1 MHRYI
6 VLLLITGIVWA
17 QTDYDK
23 LVLKDGT
30 TYLGEYIKIEGEIVF
45 FKPLEGLYKKEAFEP
60 VPVKLI
66 KKLQLKDGQIL
77 FDGSNVKTFGSVYNE
92 QKLSVKQAKMHWYQI
107 SPFEI
112 FYVSILKRPARWT
125 VNRGN
130 GGLIGDEDFF
140 LITESTQEQ
149 ILLKNQL
156 KLSRQQ
162 LFLSSI
168 SFLVGGWMALA
179 SQPGSVYGPLVVII
193 SSGVLVDS
201 KINYLYPVISFESA
215 KIIAEQYNKN
225 LLLKNNHQA
234 PD

>member
-1 MHRYI
+1 MGRYI
-6 VLLLITGIVWA
+6 TLLLFIGLAWGQDTLITKNGVTYSGKIINSNSNYVEFLPKDWKYS
-17 QTDYDK
+17 TKLSNDK
-23 LVLKDGT
+23 
-30 TYLGEYIKIEGEIVF
+30 
-45 FKPLEGLYKKEAFEP
+45 
-60 VPVKLI
+60 VKQLI
-66 KKLQLKDGQIL
+66 DNRGQIL

-112 FYVSILKRPARWT
+112 FFVSILKRPARWT

-130 GGLIGDEDFF
+130 GRLIGDEEFF
-140 LITESTQEQ
+140 RITESTQEQ

-162 LFLSSI
+162 CLLGGI
-168 SFLVGGWMALA
+168 SNGVGSWIALA
-179 SQPGSVYGPLVVII
+179 PQTGSAGGTIGGLVYII
-193 SSGVLVDS
+193 SAGVIMKS
-201 KINYLYPVISFESA
+201 MSNYLYPVISFESA

-225 LLLKNNHQA
+225 LLLKYSHQA

>member
-1 MHRYI
+1 MRRYI

-17 QTDYDK
+17 QTDFDK
-23 LVLKDGT
+23 LVLRDGT

-77 FDGSNVKTFGSVYNE
+77 LDGSNVKTFGSVYNE

-130 GGLIGDEDFF
+130 GGLIGDEEFF

-162 LFLSSI
+162 CLLGGI
-168 SFLVGGWMALA
+168 SYGVGGWMALA
-179 SQPGSVYGPLVVII
+179 SQPGSVYGPLVVSI
-193 SSGVLVDS
+193 SAGVLVDS
-201 KINYLYPVISFESA
+201 KINSIYPVISFESA

>member
-1 MHRYI
+1 MKRLWLI
-6 VLLLITGIVWA
+6 LPVISLLVA
-17 QTDYDK
+17 QQNDANKPTNLEIDQ
-23 LVLKDGT
+23 
-30 TYLGEYIKIEGEIVF
+30 IK
-45 FKPLEGLYKKEAFEP
+45 
-60 VPVKLI
+60 
-66 KKLQLKDGQIL
+66 
-77 FDGSNVKTFGSVYNE
+77 YNE
-92 QKLSVKQAKMHWYQI
+92 QKLSVKQAKYPFF

-130 GGLIGDEDFF
+130 GRLIGDEEFF
-140 LITESTQEQ
+140 RITESTQEQ

-162 LFLSSI
+162 CLLGGI
-168 SFLVGGWMALA
+168 SYGVGGWIALDPHQA
-179 SQPGSVYGPLVVII
+179 GSAGGTIGPLVVII